1 MEQICP
7 EQQCTA
13 CSACYNACPKQAISM
28 VETGAIGYVH
38 PRIDAAKCID
48 CKLCQKVC
56 PVVNPVEKHAP
67 LQAFAAISSEAEA
80 LDKSASGGA
89 ASTMARAIIE
99 QGGVVYGCRM
109 RSYTDIAHERFAT
122 VEDMCAMRGSKYVQS
137 SIGNTFRQ
145 VKTDLNAG
153 LVVLFTGTACQIA
166 GLRNYLRRSYDN
178 LYCLDLVCHGVPSQK
193 LLRDNVES
201 MFRKKGLRPDGT
213 ERVTFR
219 RIHSTQTSN
228 LDLRYGTFVESAIP
242 ASGSP
247 LPEAAQR
254 FLRNTYI
261 TAFMYGLTF
270 RDNCYHCPYACAAR
284 TADVTVAD
292 FWGYQGTVIPRGKGV
307 SLIMP
312 STAKGQRLVEMVRPH
327 MLMEERTV
335 AEAVDGNGQL
345 KRPSTCPPERAA
357 FVSGYARLGE
367 AVFAPLLRGYKW
379 GYRLKQMRVNAINA
393 IRRIPVVYPL
403 LKYLY
408 KRIKHRVG

>member
-137 SIGNTFRQ
+137 SIGNTFIQ
-145 VKTDLNAG
+145 VKADLNAG

-228 LDLRYGTFVESAIP
+228 LDLRFGTFVESAKP

-292 FWGYQGTVIPRGKGV
+292 FWGYQGTAIPRGKGV

-345 KRPSTCPPERAA
+345 KRPSACPPERAA
-357 FVSGYARLGE
+357 FISGYARQGE

-379 GYRLKQMRVNAINA
+379 GYRVDMLKRII
-393 IRRIPVVYPL
+393 IRMLSGCPKLLAL
-403 LKYLY
+403 LKGTYN
-408 KRIKHRVG
+408 KFK